1 MFAQVSAVPL
11 LQLWGVR
18 KGEGLLKRTVVKN
31 KGFGIGEGD
40 PPRHFPAVEPRTI
53 FLIFP
58 SSVPPSTEPGW

>member
-31 KGFGIGEGD
+31 KGFGIGEGT
-40 PPRHFPAVEPRTI
+40 PLAI
-53 FLIFP
+53 FQLWNQEQF
-58 SSVPPSTEPGW
+58 S